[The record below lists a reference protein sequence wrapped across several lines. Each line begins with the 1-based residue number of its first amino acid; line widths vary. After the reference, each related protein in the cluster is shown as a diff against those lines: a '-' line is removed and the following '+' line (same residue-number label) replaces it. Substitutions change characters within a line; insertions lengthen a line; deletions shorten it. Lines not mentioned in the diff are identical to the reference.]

1 MNFNE
6 YIEKD
11 IADKKKLLSLMPL
24 NNENRRDKYLAVLE
38 ELKYSYT
45 TTYDNVLK
53 FVKYKYESLYPHPID
68 KSEKIKSINENL
80 DLIKNI
86 IILSNPGSSYFES
99 LGFDLLFLELKH
111 YYNNTIEQNNEIII
125 KIIKIFFDADVLIR
139 YNDFNLN
146 VFSHNYMYNIFKLI
160 YKEEVSL
167 DVFKNIFWKCPKVY
181 ENIFLNFVY
190 LIEINKFKLKL
201 YAKEHI
207 KNVLKANNLV
217 DYDSILEKYYEN
229 INFKENVLDKDEEE
243 IVLDFINGDLDFGMY
258 SSLIDN
264 KYSEFQFFLIE
275 DINYDDIDLFNK
287 TLNSI
292 SEFIKV
298 YDEYKKYIENAA
310 IFDEFKKIYMK
321 SIANIDLKTFAKELK
336 NKKKSFL
343 KEYKKIRKLF
353 INRKL
358 NIPIDEFSEEMLS
371 KISNQQSLLDELFI
385 KYSDYETNEFYFNV
399 RGKINSSSNIASV
412 LKIILFYP
420 YFTKS
425 YIKKAFEFETKSE
438 VDEKY
443 NELFDMY
450 FNKYKRVIEIKKA
463 FEKDNIEVRLMDSF
477 RFDNF
482 NVNESTFEEE
492 NFNLILTNYEK
503 LTNKLKMLKF
513 KRSIDEIQFLIK
525 TSKLLEKNNREDK

>member
-1 MNFNE
+1 M
-6 YIEKD
+6 
-11 IADKKKLLSLMPL
+11 
-24 NNENRRDKYLAVLE
+24 
-38 ELKYSYT
+38 
-45 TTYDNVLK
+45 
-53 FVKYKYESLYPHPID
+53 
-68 KSEKIKSINENL
+68 
-80 DLIKNI
+80 
-86 IILSNPGSSYFES
+86 
-99 LGFDLLFLELKH
+99 
-111 YYNNTIEQNNEIII
+111 
-125 KIIKIFFDADVLIR
+125 
-139 YNDFNLN
+139 
-146 VFSHNYMYNIFKLI
+146 
-160 YKEEVSL
+160 
-167 DVFKNIFWKCPKVY
+167 
-181 ENIFLNFVY
+181 Y

-275 DINYDDIDLFNK
+275 NINYDDLDLFNK

-321 SIANIDLKTFAKELK
+321 SIANIDPKTFAKELK

-477 RFDNF
+477 RFDNL

-492 NFNLILTNYEK
+492 NFKLILTNYEK
-503 LTNKLKMLKF
+503 LINKLKMLEF

-525 TSKLLEKNNREDK
+525 TSKLLKKNNREDK